1 MTKYQPQ
8 TKSRLKQLVKNETIN
23 LGEIDTSYIEDMS
36 ELFWGSERKDFSG
49 IETWNV
55 SNVADM
61 NHMFKETRTFNGN
74 ISNWDVS
81 KVENMEYM
89 FRGAKNFNNNISNW
103 DISNVRN
110 SVASAHHFNAKKSKE
125 EETKIVRKRR

>member
-74 ISNWDVS
+74 ISNW
-81 KVENMEYM
+81 NL
-89 FRGAKNFNNNISNW
+89 FLRH
-103 DISNVRN
+103 R
-110 SVASAHHFNAKKSKE
+110 
-125 EETKIVRKRR
+125 

>member
-49 IETWNV
+49 IET
-55 SNVADM
+55 
-61 NHMFKETRTFNGN
+61 
-74 ISNWDVS
+74 
-81 KVENMEYM
+81 
-89 FRGAKNFNNNISNW
+89 
-103 DISNVRN
+103 
-110 SVASAHHFNAKKSKE
+110 
-125 EETKIVRKRR
+125 